1 MIRFDSDYTEGAHP
15 LILGKLIETNL
26 LQTVGYGE
34 DEFCKEAQEYIK
46 IAIGSQEAQV
56 HFLVGGTQTNTTV
69 IAAALRPHQGVISA
83 ETGHINIHETGA
95 IEAINHKVLTLPSED
110 GKLTAQQVRNYVDEH
125 YADESF
131 EHIVQPKMVYI
142 SHPTELGTLYT
153 EEELKNIHEVCEEKG
168 LYLYLDGAR
177 LAYGLAAD
185 GATVTLPML
194 AKYCDVFYIGGT
206 KVGALFG
213 EAVVIMNPEIMQDF
227 RYIIKQNGGMLA
239 KGRLLGIQF
248 LTMFKDNLYFR
259 MGEHGILM
267 ANKLRKGLEDLGL
280 SFLIDSPTNQIF
292 PILSDEAIEA
302 LSAAYGFAYQKRIDS
317 THSAIRFC
325 TSWVTQEEDIDALI
339 SSITS
344 LVKE

>member
-34 DEFCKEAQEYIK
+34 DEFCEEARDYIK
-46 IAIGSQEAQV
+46 KAIGSQEAQV

-83 ETGHINIHETGA
+83 ETGHINVHETGA
-95 IEAINHKVLTLPSED
+95 IEAVNHKVLTLPSED
-110 GKLTAQQVRNYVDEH
+110 GKLTAQQVANYVDQH
-125 YADESF
+125 FADESF

-142 SHPTELGTLYT
+142 SHPTELGTVYS
-153 EEELKNIHEVCEEKG
+153 EDELKEIHEVCQEKK

-185 GATVTLPML
+185 GSTVTLPML
-194 AKYCDVFYIGGT
+194 AKYCDAFYIGGT

-213 EAVVIMNPEIMQDF
+213 EAVIIMNKEIMQDF

-239 KGRLLGIQF
+239 KGRMLGIQF
-248 LTMFKDNLYFR
+248 LTMFKDNLYYQ
-259 MGEHGILM
+259 MGEHGIFM
-267 ANKLRKGLEDLGL
+267 ANKLRKGLEELGI
-280 SFLIDSPTNQIF
+280 SFLIDSPTNQLF
-292 PILSDEAIEA
+292 PILSDKVIEA
-302 LSAAYGFAYQKRIDS
+302 LRADYGFAYQKRIDE

-325 TSWVTQEEDIDALI
+325 TSWVTQEEDIDAVLLTI
-339 SSITS
+339 KM
-344 LVKE
+344 LVRG